1 MHFNNDTDL
10 YRTIGSNIKHYR
22 QQANCFGV
30 GANTNKKW
38 TPFQTNNIPRYGITK
53 CWIYH

>member
-1 MHFNNDTDL
+1 MP
-10 YRTIGSNIKHYR
+10 R
-22 QQANCFGV
+22 QANCFGG

-38 TPFQTNNIPRYGITK
+38 TPFRTNNIPKYGITK

>member
-22 QQANCFGV
+22 QQAKF
-30 GANTNKKW
+30 NTDAACRKGSNQYQLS
-38 TPFQTNNIPRYGITK
+38 F
-53 CWIYH
+53 